1 MLWVDAICINQRS
14 AEEVKHQI
22 SIMREIYA
30 LAKETIVWLS
40 GDIERYT
47 RAMELV
53 PQISSLVLDL
63 LGTLRAFDI
72 SNLLPERQ

>member
-1 MLWVDAICINQRS
+1 
-14 AEEVKHQI
+14 
-22 SIMREIYA
+22 MREIYA